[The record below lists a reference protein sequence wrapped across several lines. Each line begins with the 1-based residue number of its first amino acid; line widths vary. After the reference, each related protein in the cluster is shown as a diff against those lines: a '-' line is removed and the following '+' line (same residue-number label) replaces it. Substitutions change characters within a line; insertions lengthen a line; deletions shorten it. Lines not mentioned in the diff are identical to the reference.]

1 MLATI
6 RSRVSLEAGAEHL
19 RHHPAQRGDHDLAQR
34 GQPFVGAFERRQI
47 HDKDAP
53 VQHHVAHVDV
63 RLLDLENVAE
73 RHAEQFEGAGK
84 IKLGEAVLLRGLLGL
99 LLVPVEGQII
109 GGQFAEIGFQRVDD
123 VLGHIRDRNVRLL
136 AGRGIPDL
144 ECALH
149 RHFPDAAELEGEA
162 DRLDVE
168 RHALMVAHPDEDGR
182 QRADE
187 GDGAIAE
194 HLVAVA
200 RRRFPE
206 LARQHFA
213 NRVGVSDREGVEGVR
228 VLDAGRH
235 HEVEAENVVLA
246 AEATGERQ
254 NLAVELVVRLAVDQ
268 HEPRGVG
275 QRVRQERE

>member
-6 RSRVSLEAGAEHL
+6 RSIVPLEAGAEHL
-19 RHHPAQRGDHDLAQR
+19 RHHAAQRGDDDLAQR
-34 GQPFVGAFERRQI
+34 REPFVGAFERRQV
-47 HDKDAP
+47 HDEDAP
-53 VQHHVAHVDV
+53 VQHHVPHVDV
-63 RLLDLENVAE
+63 RLLDLENVTE
-73 RHAEQFEGAGK
+73 RDAEQFEGAGK
-84 IKLGEAVLLRGLLGL
+84 IELGEAVLLRGLLGL

-109 GGQFAEIGFQRVDD
+109 GGQFAEIGFERVDD
-123 VLGHIRDRNVRLL
+123 VLGHIRDRNVRRL

-149 RHFPDAAELEGEA
+149 RHFPDAAELEGET

-187 GDGAIAE
+187 GDGAIAKN
-194 HLVAVA
+194 LVAVP
-200 RRRFPE
+200 RRQFPE

-213 NRVGVSDREGVEGVR
+213 DRVGVADGEGVEGVR

-246 AEATGERQ
+246 AEAAGERQ
-254 NLAVELVVRLAVDQ
+254 NLAVELVVRLAVHQ
-268 HEPRGVG
+268 HEAGGVG
-275 QRVRQERE
+275 QRVRQE